1 MDIQA
6 IINDLDLND
15 DELLMLQDL
24 LTQDEIDDLE
34 W

>member
-6 IINDLDLND
+6 IIDDFDLSD
-15 DELLMLQDL
+15 DEMLTLQDL